1 MPFAQNNLLIISIT
15 TIPVTNPASV
25 PAKKIKI
32 NSNIKNENVL
42 LFDPYY
48 WDKPYEQEDILMDDK
63 HPKEYN
69 RIVPFKYFNQEN
81 KETIYALGPVEE
93 REAVLIFNEKTKTV
107 PEEVIE
113 YFI

>member
-1 MPFAQNNLLIISIT
+1 MRLYLEEEHYVLMTGIQ
-15 TIPVTNPASV
+15 
-25 PAKKIKI
+25 
-32 NSNIKNENVL
+32 NENIL

-48 WDKPYEQEDILMDDK
+48 WDKPFEQKDILMDDK
-63 HPKEYN
+63 HPREYN

-81 KETIYALGPVEE
+81 KETIYALGPLEE
-93 REAVLIFNEKTKTV
+93 REAVLIFNEKTRTV

>member
-1 MPFAQNNLLIISIT
+1 
-15 TIPVTNPASV
+15 
-25 PAKKIKI
+25 
-32 NSNIKNENVL
+32 
-42 LFDPYY
+42 
-48 WDKPYEQEDILMDDK
+48 MDDK

-113 YFI
+113 YFIWGIKKDFRTYGDVNEP

>member
-1 MPFAQNNLLIISIT
+1 MEIFFSLILIT
-15 TIPVTNPASV
+15 GINHLNR
-25 PAKKIKI
+25 KI
-32 NSNIKNENVL
+32 
-42 LFDPYY
+42 F
-48 WDKPYEQEDILMDDK
+48 LMD
-63 HPKEYN
+63 ERSSRESYN

-81 KETIYALGPVEE
+81 EEIYSLGPVEE

>member
-1 MPFAQNNLLIISIT
+1 MTIEFKNGKTLEADICGTDIHQNLIIELEADDY
-15 TIPVTNPASV
+15 NSV
-25 PAKKIKI
+25 K
-32 NSNIKNENVL
+32 
-42 LFDPYY
+42 
-48 WDKPYEQEDILMDDK
+48 DILMDDK

-69 RIVPFKYFNQEN
+69 RIVPFQYFNQEN
-81 KETIYALGPVEE
+81 KEIIYALGPVEE